1 MCTSEQ
7 GRGAEREGERIT
19 CRLHMVS
26 MEPNTGF
33 KLANH
38 VIMTWAEIK
47 TQMLNGDTH
56 APQIICTPKGVNVEL
71 LLKYGQLHGNLK
83 MKIKRNKTPN
93 RFCLKIIL
101 LLILS

>member
-7 GRGAEREGERIT
+7 GRGAEREGERIA
-19 CRLHMVS
+19 CRLHTVS

-33 KLANH
+33 KPANH

-56 APQIICTPKGVNVEL
+56 APQIRCTPKGVNVET
-71 LLKYGQLHGNLK
+71 
-83 MKIKRNKTPN
+83 ITEIWPTTW
-93 RFCLKIIL
+93 
-101 LLILS
+101 